1 MGVSEE
7 RNKDYNDK
15 VIEDSRSEKS
25 AAVSPGDIEQGE
37 LSEELDEGGVSK
49 EKKEIWIQHEEHS
62 NGKVGSHGDLDTTTA
77 DNKPLE

>member
-25 AAVSPGDIEQGE
+25 VAVAPGDIERGHI
-37 LSEELDEGGVSK
+37 SEELDEGGVSN

-62 NGKVGSHGDLDTTTA
+62 IGKMGNHGVLNTTTT
-77 DNKPLE
+77 DNKTLE